1 MHVMFVGSVGQG
13 KTYNAVRFAFDSPGK
28 KVFANIDLQM
38 PGAELHKW
46 QLFDEIKNATCGTL
60 FIDEADM
67 WLNSREFAKL
77 DNTARDVLKEHRK
90 HHLRI
95 VTTTQHVSFVD
106 RIFRILCDEVRIVK
120 KVSLPFI
127 GFLWPDCVRPS
138 IHCHHCSKV
147 RLDDGKGDHFA
158 WWGRWFGFGTLYF
171 WDVYPP
177 SVLGE
182 DESANALD
190 TEMRGI
196 QPIGKGWCKYSQA
209 IAAMY
214 DTSARASVDARAMR
228 VRRDGGS
235 AAHRTSEK
243 LSPPLHGQ
251 GGSNLSGWK
260 R

>member
-1 MHVMFVGSVGQG
+1 MHVMFVGAVGQG
-13 KTYNAVRFAFDSPGK
+13 KTYNAVRFAFNSPGDN
-28 KVFANIDLQM
+28 VFTNIPLKM
-38 PGAELHKW
+38 EGVNIVKW
-46 QLFDEIKNATCGTL
+46 QEFHEIKEATCGTL

-127 GFLWPDCVRPS
+127 GWFRPDCVRPS
-138 IHCHHCSKV
+138 IVCHHCRKV
-147 RLDDGKGDHFA
+147 RSDDGTGDHDKA
-158 WWGRWFGFGTLYF
+158 WRRWLGFGTVYF
-171 WDVYPP
+171 WDIYPP

-182 DESANALD
+182 DESANAMD

-196 QPIGKGWCKYSQA
+196 EPIGKGWCLYSQA

-214 DTSARASVDARAMR
+214 DTSARASVDARVMR
-228 VRRDGGS
+228 QNKS
-235 AAHRTSEK
+235 TSYPQQGWRKNKIDVPFNSKK
-243 LSPPLHGQ
+243 L
-251 GGSNLSGWK
+251 
-260 R
+260 